1 VVLIDYD
8 KAFFACIYSFYFT
21 FAKRKETIV
30 RSVTTPKDVSD
41 RLFGWWYRLAAPP
54 DISEDAPLYERER
67 VRRSK
72 LASII
77 ILFEVVYHFATIGV
91 GVTSNPGLLPTLII
105 ALIVLAV
112 AAIFNRNGKTS
123 VAGTLSVLILEVG
136 MFANFTRLALAGG
149 GLSSFD
155 LPLYDILIIPTLIA
169 ISLFPGWV
177 TFSVA
182 ALNSLLIVASIVL
195 LPKTAELT
203 QALAGAPYDT
213 WFRPVSIQ
221 LVAALVCYFW
231 VSNAFQAM
239 KRADS
244 AEEVNKLA
252 QTLATQQ
259 QIALQEKQQ
268 LEESI
273 QQIVEVH
280 TQVANGNLRARVPLT
295 QNNVLW
301 SIAGSLNNLLA
312 RMQRWRQDAQ
322 QLQRLEQMIQQ
333 VVYDMRQAKKRGA
346 SLQMQKT
353 GTILDPLIAEIAVEK
368 GNYLVSSDR
377 PVPAQELLTPQERFP
392 PAQELFTPQ
401 ERFPPAQELF
411 TPQERFP
418 SQADTFMPQS
428 EGSNSFRKRPESG
441 T

>member
-1 VVLIDYD
+1 V
-8 KAFFACIYSFYFT
+8 
-21 FAKRKETIV
+21 AK
-30 RSVTTPKDVSD
+30 PKDVSD

-54 DISEDAPLYERER
+54 DISEDAPLYERTR
-67 VRRSK
+67 VRRGK

-77 ILFEVVYHFATIGV
+77 ILFEIFYHFATIGV
-91 GVTSNPGLLPTLII
+91 GVTSNPALLPILMI

-136 MFANFTRLALAGG
+136 MFASFTRLALAGG

-182 ALNSLLIVASIVL
+182 ALNCLLIVASIVL
-195 LPKTAELT
+195 LPKTHEL
-203 QALAGAPYDT
+203 QLALAGAPYDT

-231 VSNAFQAM
+231 VSNTFQAM

-252 QTLATQQ
+252 QALATQQ

-273 QQIVEVH
+273 QQIVAVH
-280 TQVANGNLRARVPLT
+280 TQVANGDFSARVPLT

-312 RMQRWRQDAQ
+312 RLQRWRQDAQ
-322 QLQRLEQMIQQ
+322 QLQRIEQTIQQ
-333 VVYDMRQAKKRGA
+333 TVYDMRQAKKQGV
-346 SLQMQKT
+346 SLPIKKT
-353 GTILDPLIAEIAVEK
+353 GTILDPLIAEIAAEK
-368 GNYLVSSDR
+368 GNYSASIDR
-377 PVPAQELLTPQERFP
+377 PVPSQEFFTPQERFP
-392 PAQELFTPQ
+392 SSQELFTPQ
-401 ERFPPAQELF
+401 ERFPPLPDPF
-411 TPQERFP
+411 TPQ
-418 SQADTFMPQS
+418 SK
-428 EGSNSFRKRPESG
+428 GSNSFRKRSDSG
-441 T
+441 I

>member
-1 VVLIDYD
+1 M
-8 KAFFACIYSFYFT
+8 
-21 FAKRKETIV
+21 
-30 RSVTTPKDVSD
+30 RSVATPKDVSD

-67 VRRSK
+67 IRRGK

-77 ILFEVVYHFATIGV
+77 ILFEVIYHFATIGV

-105 ALIVLAV
+105 ALLVLTV
-112 AAIFNRNGKTS
+112 AAIFNRYGKTS
-123 VAGTLSVLILEVG
+123 VAGALAVIVLEVG
-136 MFANFTRLALAGG
+136 MPANFTRLALAGG

-155 LPLYDILIIPTLIA
+155 LPLYDILVIPTFIA

-182 ALNSLLIVASIVL
+182 ALNSLLVVMSIVL
-195 LPKTAELT
+195 LPKTPELK
-203 QALAGAPYDT
+203 QAMAAAPYDV

-221 LVAALVCYFW
+221 LVASLVCYFW

-259 QIALQEKQQ
+259 QIVLQEKQQ

-273 QQIVEVH
+273 QQIVAVH
-280 TQVANGNLRARVPLT
+280 TQVANGDLSARVPLT

-301 SIAGSLNNLLA
+301 SIAGGLNNLLA
-312 RMQRWRQDAQ
+312 RMQRWRHDAQ
-322 QLQRLEQMIQQ
+322 QLQRVEQAIQQ
-333 VVYDMRQAKKRGA
+333 IVYDMRQAKKRGVT
-346 SLQMQKT
+346 LPPKKT
-353 GTILDPLIAEIAVEK
+353 GTILDPLIAEMLTEK
-368 GNYLVSSDR
+368 GNYLAPPDR
-377 PVPAQELLTPQERFP
+377 PVPSQELLTPQERP
-392 PAQELFTPQ
+392 PLPQELFTPQ
-401 ERFPPAQELF
+401 ERFPPPQELF
-411 TPQERFP
+411 NPQERFP
-418 SQADTFMPQS
+418 PLPDNFMPQS
-428 EGSNSFRKRPESG
+428 EGFNSFRQRSDK
-441 T
+441 